1 MATQYS
7 PTTTTTTLL
16 PSFPTP
22 SRSPASSSSV
32 PLSGIHLQPSLPAPG
47 IATSAPG
54 SDRAPS
60 NVSPSKNSDRDAPG
74 VEEDFEEEDEEGDV
88 VMRVNGVERTPREE
102 VGAEERRE
110 DAERRERD
118 DEEERQTIID
128 KVLKR
133 AEIAKVSLW
142 SSAGG
147 ETLDEVGSGTD
158 QGRVGEGARR
168 LGDVSRFWG
177 WDRLPVPAL

>member
-1 MATQYS
+1 M
-7 PTTTTTTLL
+7 
-16 PSFPTP
+16 
-22 SRSPASSSSV
+22 
-32 PLSGIHLQPSLPAPG
+32 
-47 IATSAPG
+47 
-54 SDRAPS
+54 
-60 NVSPSKNSDRDAPG
+60 
-74 VEEDFEEEDEEGDV
+74 EEDFEEEDEEGDV

-177 WDRLPVPAL
+177 VGRLPVPAL